1 MSLPITSHVSP
12 LTSHVATSKGELPI
26 RLLSLDFDGTMVG
39 PWLDGKAAVSEE
51 LVHCL
56 AALRKGGV
64 LLAVNTGR
72 NLALVDQGM
81 ELFPA
86 IPDFALT
93 TEREIFCRTKQ
104 GWEPLSEWNERCLQ
118 DHEELYA
125 EAAVLLAEIEAYVLN
140 DGQVRSYREHG
151 RMVGLI
157 AQNNDEMDRIVEYLR
172 WKCRPIAN
180 LSFQRNSIYLRFCHA
195 FYHKGSVLKALQTH
209 LGVQPHETFAAGDNF
224 NDLPMLDSEIAHHL
238 ACPANSV
245 DEVKEMVRRH
255 GGYVAE
261 QAGGDG
267 VAEALRRIC
276 PGLGSNSFSV
286 R

>member
-1 MSLPITSHVSP
+1 MT
-12 LTSHVATSKGELPI
+12 AI

-51 LVHCL
+51 LVRCL
-56 AALRKGGV
+56 ASLRKGGA
-64 LLAVNTGR
+64 LLAINTGR

-104 GWEPLSEWNERCLQ
+104 GWEPLSEWNERCHQ
-118 DHEELYA
+118 DHEELYT
-125 EAAVLLAEIEAYVLN
+125 EAAILLAEIEAYVMN
-140 DGQVRSYREHG
+140 ERQVRSYREHG

-157 AQNNDEMDRIVEYLR
+157 AQNNDEMDRTVEYLR
-172 WKCRPIAN
+172 SKCRPVAN

-195 FYHKGSVLKALQTH
+195 FYHKGSVLKALQAH
-209 LGVQPHETFAAGDNF
+209 LGVQPLQTFAAGDNF

-276 PGLGSNSFSV
+276 PGLGL
-286 R
+286 

>member
-1 MSLPITSHVSP
+1 MT
-12 LTSHVATSKGELPI
+12 AI

-51 LVHCL
+51 LVRCL
-56 AALRKGGV
+56 AALRNGGA
-64 LLAVNTGR
+64 LLAINTGR

-93 TEREIFCRTKQ
+93 IEREIFCRTKQ
-104 GWEPLSEWNERCLQ
+104 GWDPLSEWNERCHQ
-118 DHEELYA
+118 DHEELYT
-125 EAAVLLAEIEAYVLN
+125 EAAILLAEIETYIMN
-140 DGQVRSYREHG
+140 ERQVRSYREHG

-157 AQNNDEMDRIVEYLR
+157 AQNNDEMDRTVEYLR
-172 WKCRPIAN
+172 LKCRPVAN

-209 LGVQPHETFAAGDNF
+209 LGVEPHETFAAGDNF

-238 ACPANSV
+238 ACPVNSV

-276 PGLGSNSFSV
+276 PGLGSN
-286 R
+286 

>member
-1 MSLPITSHVSP
+1 MRPPITSHFSP
-12 LTSHVATSKGELPI
+12 LTSRAATSKGELPL

-51 LVHCL
+51 LVRCL
-56 AALRKGGV
+56 AALRKGGA
-64 LLAVNTGR
+64 LLAINTGR

-93 TEREIFCRTKQ
+93 TEREIFLRTRQ
-104 GWEPLSEWNERCLQ
+104 GWEPLSEWNERCYQ
-118 DHEELYA
+118 DHEELYT
-125 EAAVLLAEIEAYVLN
+125 EAAILLAEIEAYISN
-140 DGQVRSYREHG
+140 ERQARSYREHG

-172 WKCRPIAN
+172 LKCRRVSS

-195 FYHKGSVLKALQTH
+195 IYHKGSVLRALQTH
-209 LGVQPHETFAAGDNF
+209 LGIQPRETFAAGDNF
-224 NDLPMLDSEIAHHL
+224 NDLPMLDPEIAHHL

-245 DEVKEMVRRH
+245 EEVKEAVRRH

-276 PGLGSNSFSV
+276 PQLV
-286 R
+286 D